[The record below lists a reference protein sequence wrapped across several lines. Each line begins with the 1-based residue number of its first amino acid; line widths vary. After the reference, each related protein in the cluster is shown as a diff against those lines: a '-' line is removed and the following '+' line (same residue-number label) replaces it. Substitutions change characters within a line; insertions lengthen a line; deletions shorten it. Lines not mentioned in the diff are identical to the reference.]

1 MNGGA
6 MTRYL
11 LRVYREA
18 TYYPDKQLHSHSLG
32 RLERRAKQLEREG
45 YRVKLLAMT
54 TDGPSTPAS
63 LSLPRYD

>member
-1 MNGGA
+1 M
-6 MTRYL
+6 
-11 LRVYREA
+11 LRVYRET

-54 TDGPSTPAS
+54 AHGPSTPPS
-63 LSLPRYD
+63 RLPRRYD